1 MSREGRMAL
10 IMRHRAAHVP
20 RPPTAARMSSL
31 LPRVTAWVALNK
43 GLRELA
49 QRPDI
54 ATDDTA
60 SEFLSAAI
68 ALTGGAPPK
77 TAAGSLEPVIEP
89 LRKAFKSAESA
100 RIASLKNAKPREWA
114 VAEWTAHGSEYES
127 RADFARIYTKLIVEK
142 YGPKAK
148 VSHDTIT
155 DWLKGH

>member
-1 MSREGRMAL
+1 MNAL
-10 IMRHRAAHVP
+10 LA
-20 RPPTAARMSSL
+20 
-31 LPRVTAWVALNK
+31 RVTAWVALNK

-54 ATDDTA
+54 ATDGAA

-77 TAAGSLEPVIEP
+77 TAADSLEPVIEP

-114 VAEWTAHGSEYES
+114 VAEWTARAGEYQS
-127 RADFARIYTKLIVEK
+127 KADFSRIFAKLIVEK

-148 VSHDTIT
+148 VSHDTIA